1 MESEYESDP
10 FAVVSF
16 PEEEDS
22 LAIIHTSWLKGD
34 HRSTFWPIEKNPG
47 KRRKLTMQGTKPTDS
62 WIEVQCV
69 VKRWADTYERAQNKL
84 NSLQYSSD
92 SNSGRE
98 LGRGKRRRRRA
109 MHFREDEENGSSDY
123 DENDEYVQPRA
134 PTPPQ
139 PLSVTGRYEPTSG
152 ELSYQLPHCT
162 GNLPEATQ
170 MLYSNHSFTS
180 DVRDCSFSLMEAS
193 QPSSQANAL
202 HRSVATHAEAPRLY
216 TDLQTQGSAYRPV
229 STSLAETTR
238 PCTNPH
244 VLDALHRS
252 EAAGSFTEL
261 QTRGSSYTPVSTP
274 LAGATRSRTEPHVL
288 GALCRPASTHA
299 EAASFTELQPLDSS
313 YRPVSTYLTGATRSH
328 TDPQVLAFMERVL
341 QVLNG
346 IKQTQQAHSQC
357 LNELLSNA
365 NSASSQPCDLP
376 DLPFLDAT
384 DVLDY
389 DKKLETDR
397 QAQHQMKKHLAVQGG
412 DSTKQ
417 KTTRILQSL
426 LSRNAAISFSW
437 FGTKGKKKFSELNL
451 CKLMCGT
458 LTNDIRHPDATLK
471 DVERAAMTWFRHAAE
486 RLAAQQI

>member
-34 HRSTFWPIEKNPG
+34 HRSTFWPIEKKPG

-109 MHFREDEENGSSDY
+109 MHFRDDEENGSSDY

-139 PLSVTGRYEPTSG
+139 PLSVTGLLG
-152 ELSYQLPHCT
+152 H
-162 GNLPEATQ
+162 
-170 MLYSNHSFTS
+170 MLK
-180 DVRDCSFSLMEAS
+180 L
-193 QPSSQANAL
+193 
-202 HRSVATHAEAPRLY
+202 
-216 TDLQTQGSAYRPV
+216 
-229 STSLAETTR
+229 
-238 PCTNPH
+238 
-244 VLDALHRS
+244 
-252 EAAGSFTEL
+252 
-261 QTRGSSYTPVSTP
+261 
-274 LAGATRSRTEPHVL
+274 
-288 GALCRPASTHA
+288 PASM
-299 EAASFTELQPLDSS
+299 SCNLL
-313 YRPVSTYLTGATRSH
+313 V
-328 TDPQVLAFMERVL
+328 AFMERVL
-341 QVLNG
+341 QILNG

-357 LNELLSNA
+357 LNELLRNA
-365 NSASSQPCDLP
+365 NSAPSQPCDLP

-397 QAQHQMKKHLAVQGG
+397 QARHQMKKHLAVQGG

>member
-1 MESEYESDP
+1 MLNDKEKHSDEFDKLNNCLWLGDP

-16 PEEEDS
+16 PEEDS

-34 HRSTFWPIEKNPG
+34 HHSTFWPIEKNPG

-62 WIEVQCV
+62 WIEVQCI

-109 MHFREDEENGSSDY
+109 MHFRDDENGSSDY

-162 GNLPEATQ
+162 
-170 MLYSNHSFTS
+170 
-180 DVRDCSFSLMEAS
+180 DVWDCSFSLMEAS
-193 QPSSQANAL
+193 QPSSQA
-202 HRSVATHAEAPRLY
+202 SM
-216 TDLQTQGSAYRPV
+216 
-229 STSLAETTR
+229 
-238 PCTNPH
+238 
-244 VLDALHRS
+244 
-252 EAAGSFTEL
+252 SFTFVAL
-261 QTRGSSYTPVSTP
+261 FSSLTFCT
-274 LAGATRSRTEPHVL
+274 
-288 GALCRPASTHA
+288 LCRPASTHA

-341 QVLNG
+341 QILNG

-365 NSASSQPCDLP
+365 NSAPSQPCDLP

-397 QAQHQMKKHLAVQGG
+397 QARHQMKKHLAVQGG

>member
-1 MESEYESDP
+1 
-10 FAVVSF
+10 
-16 PEEEDS
+16 
-22 LAIIHTSWLKGD
+22 
-34 HRSTFWPIEKNPG
+34 
-47 KRRKLTMQGTKPTDS
+47 
-62 WIEVQCV
+62 
-69 VKRWADTYERAQNKL
+69 
-84 NSLQYSSD
+84 
-92 SNSGRE
+92 
-98 LGRGKRRRRRA
+98 
-109 MHFREDEENGSSDY
+109 
-123 DENDEYVQPRA
+123 
-134 PTPPQ
+134 
-139 PLSVTGRYEPTSG
+139 
-152 ELSYQLPHCT
+152 
-162 GNLPEATQ
+162 
-170 MLYSNHSFTS
+170 
-180 DVRDCSFSLMEAS
+180 
-193 QPSSQANAL
+193 
-202 HRSVATHAEAPRLY
+202 
-216 TDLQTQGSAYRPV
+216 
-229 STSLAETTR
+229 
-238 PCTNPH
+238 
-244 VLDALHRS
+244 
-252 EAAGSFTEL
+252 
-261 QTRGSSYTPVSTP
+261 
-274 LAGATRSRTEPHVL
+274 
-288 GALCRPASTHA
+288 
-299 EAASFTELQPLDSS
+299 
-313 YRPVSTYLTGATRSH
+313 
-328 TDPQVLAFMERVL
+328 MERVL